1 MVCSILTCFNVGNY
15 YKCADQNHRSSR
27 TSVARPGPTTTK
39 PEKGPQSFH
48 QKGLAAVYAEKRG
61 WVVAVDAEFTGV
73 ELAEEDSQDEAVH
86 LGASPPS

>member
-1 MVCSILTCFNVGNY
+1 MKCSLT
-15 YKCADQNHRSSR
+15 
-27 TSVARPGPTTTK
+27 ARWSDTAWMTDAS
-39 PEKGPQSFH
+39 PQGYGVV
-48 QKGLAAVYAEKRG
+48 KRAAPLDEIRREAVYAEKRG